1 MSGSD
6 RQIVGKNCL
15 ITGSSRGIGF
25 HTARAL
31 AVRGAHVILVG
42 HHQARGEQARE
53 RIAEAA
59 GDDAARFFLADL
71 SAQEQVR
78 QLAREVR
85 DHYTHLD
92 VLVNNVGALFME
104 RQETV
109 DGIEM
114 TFALNHLSYFLLTG
128 LLLDVVKDS
137 APARIVN
144 VASDTHRYVE
154 MDFEDLQSE
163 KGYRGFR
170 AYARSKLANL
180 LFTHELARRLE
191 GSEVTVNALHPGFV
205 NSDFY
210 RRLGILGWLITP
222 FASLFGKSARE
233 GAETPIYLA
242 SSPDVAGVS
251 GAYFIDCEPTPP
263 SPASRDEETARRL
276 WRVSEEMTGLSY

>member
-1 MSGSD
+1 MGNSD
-6 RQIVGKNCL
+6 RLAGKNCL
-15 ITGSSRGIGF
+15 VTGSSRGIGF

-31 AVRGAHVILVG
+31 ALKGAHVILVG
-42 HHQARGEQARE
+42 HNADRGEQARE

-78 QLAREVR
+78 RLARDVR
-85 DHYTHLD
+85 DRYAHLD

-109 DGIEM
+109 DGLEM

-128 LLLDVVKDS
+128 LLLDLLKES

-144 VASDTHRYVE
+144 VSSDTHRQVE
-154 MDFEDLQSE
+154 MDFDHLQSE
-163 KGYRGFR
+163 QGYRGFR

-191 GSEVTVNALHPGFV
+191 GSGVTVNALHPGFV
-205 NSDFY
+205 NSNFY
-210 RRLGILGWLITP
+210 RRLGILGLLVTP
-222 FASLFGKSARE
+222 FAALFGKSAQE
-233 GAETPIYLA
+233 GAKTPVYLA
-242 SSPDVAGVS
+242 SSPEVAGVS
-251 GAYFIDCEPTPP
+251 GEYFIDCEPTPP
-263 SPASRDEETARRL
+263 SPASRDEEAARRL